1 MFRYL
6 CFVLWA
12 SAVQAQSPL
21 QGLIEEALRR
31 NPEILA
37 AQKRVEAARQ
47 RPDRESALPDPIFSV
62 GYTSAGKPWPLAG
75 IGREPTANA
84 GVMVSQQIPAPGKT
98 RLRGAMAQRESEAE
112 SQEYQQVRLSVVSR
126 VKQAWHRLRYTYAIT
141 GLLEKNRDLLG
152 KFLRIAE
159 ARYAVGKGTQP
170 DLFRAQTQLSV
181 IETKLER
188 MRQERRSRE
197 AEINT
202 LLARALDTPIPRPPE
217 PTLLEF
223 RQSLEELNAAARE
236 NSPMLRRDEK
246 KIQRAELAVNL
257 ARKDYYPDYTVS
269 GGYFNMGGMPDMYQF
284 RVDVSVPLWF
294 ARKQRAGVAEQAHLL
309 GQARRGLE
317 SSETALLF
325 RIKDDYLM
333 AQTSLRLVRMY
344 ADTVIPQAT
353 LTVESSLPAYETGG
367 VDFLTLLS
375 NLMNVVEYESDYHEE
390 LLSFHLA
397 LIRLEEMTGLVLIE
411 E

>member
-1 MFRYL
+1 MSRYL
-6 CFVLWA
+6 CLVLLAGAA
-12 SAVQAQSPL
+12 SARSPL
-21 QGLIEEALRR
+21 QELVEEALRR
-31 NPEILA
+31 SPEILA
-37 AQKRVEAARQ
+37 AQKCVEAARQ
-47 RPDRESALPDPIFSV
+47 RPDRESALPDPMVSL
-62 GYTSAGKPWPLAG
+62 GYTSAGRPWPLAR

-98 RLRGAMAQRESEAE
+98 RLRGIIAQREAEAE
-112 SQEYQQVRLSVVSR
+112 FQDYLQARLGVVSR
-126 VKQAWHRLRYTYAIT
+126 VKQAWYRLHYTYAAAN
-141 GLLEKNRDLLG
+141 LLERNRDLLR
-152 KFLRIAE
+152 KFLRVAE
-159 ARYAVGKGTQP
+159 ARYAVGKGMQQ

-181 IETKLER
+181 LEAKLER

-197 AEINT
+197 AEINS
-202 LLARALDTPIPRPPE
+202 LLFRALDTPLPRPPDPALIE
-217 PTLLEF
+217 L
-223 RQSLEELNAAARE
+223 RQSLDDLNAAARD
-236 NSPMLRRDEK
+236 NSPLLRGGEK
-246 KIQRAELAVNL
+246 RIQGAELAVNL

-294 ARKQRAGVAEQAHLL
+294 ARKQRAGVAERAHLL
-309 GQARRGLE
+309 SQSRQEFAAGE
-317 SSETALLF
+317 NALLF

-344 ADTVIPQAT
+344 ADTLIPQAALT
-353 LTVESSLPAYETGG
+353 LESSLPSYETGG

-375 NLMNVVEYESDYHEE
+375 NLMNTVEYQGNYHEE

-397 LIRLEEMTGLVLIE
+397 LIRLEEMTGLTLIE